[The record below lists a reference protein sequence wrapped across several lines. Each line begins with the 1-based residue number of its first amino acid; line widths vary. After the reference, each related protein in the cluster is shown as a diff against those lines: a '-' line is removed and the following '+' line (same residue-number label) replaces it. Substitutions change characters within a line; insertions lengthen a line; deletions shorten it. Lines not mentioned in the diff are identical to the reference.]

1 MDLKQKG
8 SSMSLSSYFSN
19 VGSHKLLTR
28 EEEVELAKRIKAGDK
43 SARDQMVSANLRL
56 AVSIA
61 KKYQNRGA
69 DFEDLIQESNIGL
82 MKAVD
87 RFDHTRGFKFSTYAC
102 WWIRQAV
109 LKHIGNHKTDVRI
122 PSHLRLIAWKAN
134 EYEKEYEEE
143 FGILPTAE
151 ELADAL
157 DVSVKLLRR
166 VRSMHHG
173 FVSLDAEV
181 GSEEGS
187 RKLGEVIPDENM
199 IDPSDAIDNSKMQSI
214 IRDALRSLSPRE
226 EAVLRMRFG
235 IEPDESD
242 RKYLE
247 EQDGNA

>member
-1 MDLKQKG
+1 
-8 SSMSLSSYFSN
+8 MSLSSYFSN

-143 FGILPTAE
+143 FGILPTA
-151 ELADAL
+151 
-157 DVSVKLLRR
+157 VSVKLLRR

>member
-1 MDLKQKG
+1 V
-8 SSMSLSSYFSN
+8 SLSSYFSN
-19 VGSHKLLTR
+19 VGNHKLLTR

-43 SARDQMVSANLRL
+43 SARDQMVNANLRL
-56 AVSIA
+56 AISIA

-87 RFDHTRGFKFSTYAC
+87 RFDHTKGFKFSTYAC

-134 EYEKEYEEE
+134 EYEKEFEEE
-143 FGILPTAE
+143 FGVLPTE
-151 ELADAL
+151 IELADAL
-157 DVSVKLLRR
+157 DISVKMLNR

-173 FVSLDAEV
+173 FVSLDSEV
-181 GSEEGS
+181 GSDEGS
-187 RKLGEVIPDENM
+187 RKLGEVIPDEDAT
-199 IDPSDAIDNSKMQSI
+199 DPSEAIDNVKMQAI
-214 IRDALRSLSPRE
+214 VREALRSLTPRE

-235 IEPDESD
+235 IGPDEND

-247 EQDGNA
+247 SQQ

>member
-1 MDLKQKG
+1 V
-8 SSMSLSSYFSN
+8 SLSSYFSN
-19 VGSHKLLTR
+19 VGNHKLLTR

-43 SARDQMVSANLRL
+43 SARDQMVNANLRL
-56 AVSIA
+56 AISIA

-87 RFDHTRGFKFSTYAC
+87 RFDHTKGFKFSTYAC

-109 LKHIGNHKTDVRI
+109 LKHIGNHKTDVKI

-134 EYEKEYEEE
+134 EYEKEFEEE
-143 FGILPTAE
+143 FGVLPTE
-151 ELADAL
+151 VELADAL
-157 DVSVKLLRR
+157 DISVKMLKR

-181 GSEEGS
+181 GSDEGS
-187 RKLGEVIPDENM
+187 RKLGEVIPDENAA
-199 IDPSDAIDNSKMQSI
+199 DPSEAIDNVRMQAI
-214 IRDALRSLSPRE
+214 VREALRNLTPRE

-235 IEPDESD
+235 IGPDEND

-247 EQDGNA
+247 AQQ

>member
-1 MDLKQKG
+1 
-8 SSMSLSSYFSN
+8 MSLSSYFSN
-19 VGSHKLLTR
+19 VGNHKLLTR

-43 SARDQMVSANLRL
+43 SARDQMVNANLRL
-56 AVSIA
+56 AISIA

-87 RFDHTRGFKFSTYAC
+87 RFDHTKGFKFSTYAC

-109 LKHIGNHKTDVRI
+109 LKHIGNHKTDVKI

-134 EYEKEYEEE
+134 EYEKEFEEE
-143 FGILPTAE
+143 FGVLPTE
-151 ELADAL
+151 VELADAL
-157 DVSVKLLRR
+157 DISVKMLKR

-181 GSEEGS
+181 GSDEGS
-187 RKLGEVIPDENM
+187 RKLGEVIPDENAA
-199 IDPSDAIDNSKMQSI
+199 DPSEAIDNVRMQAI
-214 IRDALRSLSPRE
+214 VREALRNLTPRE

-235 IEPDESD
+235 IGPDEND

-247 EQDGNA
+247 AQQ

>member
-1 MDLKQKG
+1 
-8 SSMSLSSYFSN
+8 MSLSSYFSN
-19 VGSHKLLTR
+19 VGNHKLLTR

-43 SARDQMVSANLRL
+43 SARDQMVNANLRL
-56 AVSIA
+56 AISIA

-87 RFDHTRGFKFSTYAC
+87 RFDHTKGFKFSTYAC

-109 LKHIGNHKTDVRI
+109 LKHIGNHKTDVKI

-134 EYEKEYEEE
+134 EYEKEFEEE
-143 FGILPTAE
+143 FGVLPTE
-151 ELADAL
+151 VELADAL
-157 DVSVKLLRR
+157 DISVKLLKR

-181 GSEEGS
+181 GSDEGS
-187 RKLGEVIPDENM
+187 RKLGEVIPDENAA
-199 IDPSDAIDNSKMQSI
+199 DPSEAIDNVRMQAI
-214 IRDALRSLSPRE
+214 VREGLRNLTPRE

-235 IEPDESD
+235 IGPDEND

-247 EQDGNA
+247 AQQ

>member
-1 MDLKQKG
+1 
-8 SSMSLSSYFSN
+8 
-19 VGSHKLLTR
+19 LTR

-43 SARDQMVSANLRL
+43 SARDQMVNANLRL
-56 AVSIA
+56 AISIA

-87 RFDHTRGFKFSTYAC
+87 RFDHTKGFKFSTYAC

-109 LKHIGNHKTDVRI
+109 LKHIGNHKTDVKI

-134 EYEKEYEEE
+134 EYEKEFEEE
-143 FGILPTAE
+143 FGVLPTE
-151 ELADAL
+151 VELADAL
-157 DVSVKLLRR
+157 DISVKMLKR

-181 GSEEGS
+181 GSDEGS
-187 RKLGEVIPDENM
+187 RKLGEVIPDENAA
-199 IDPSDAIDNSKMQSI
+199 DPSEAIDNVRMQAI
-214 IRDALRSLSPRE
+214 VREALRNLTPRE

-235 IEPDESD
+235 IGPDEND

-247 EQDGNA
+247 AQQ